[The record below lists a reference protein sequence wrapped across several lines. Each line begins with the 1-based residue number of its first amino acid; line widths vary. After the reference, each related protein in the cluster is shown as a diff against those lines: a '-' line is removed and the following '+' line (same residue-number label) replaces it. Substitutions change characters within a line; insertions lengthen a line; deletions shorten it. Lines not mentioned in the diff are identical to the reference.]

1 MKHRDAYVTYL
12 LIEGLFSFFFYIVV
26 TVNLVYQVEVAHL
39 NPLQLVLVG
48 TVLEITAFVFQ
59 VPTGVLADVFSRRW
73 SIIIGIFLTGAG
85 FVLQGLMPQF
95 GMILLSQLGWGI
107 GSTFITG
114 AEEAWIADEVGE
126 ENVGRV
132 YMRGTQ
138 LGQAGA
144 LVGAV
149 VSVALASVSLNL
161 PIVLGG
167 VLFMALS
174 VFLIFFMPEHHSQR
188 SMENS
193 ERPTWKSMGETLL
206 TGSRLVRTSPL
217 LLVIVAV
224 PLFLGLSSE
233 GLDRLWTAHII
244 MNFTLPALGRLNS
257 VAWFAVMRGGVMV
270 LGIVLV
276 EFVQRRFQGKLNGA
290 VPRLLLILNVAQ
302 IGCIIAFA
310 LAGNFALALISYW
323 GYATLRSTI
332 NPIYSTWLTQ
342 NSDAKVRAT
351 IISMSSQLDAVGQ
364 IVGGPVVGVIG
375 TLASIRA
382 ALLATGALLTPVLL
396 LFIRALRLE
405 KEDDSEKSETCQLDE
420 TGL

>member
-85 FVLQGLMPQF
+85 FVLQGLVPQF

-126 ENVGRV
+126 ENVGRA

-144 LVGAV
+144 IVGAV
-149 VSVALASVSLNL
+149 VSVALASVSLSL

-167 VLFMALS
+167 VLFMVLS
-174 VFLIFFMPEHHSQR
+174 LFLIFFMPAHSSQR
-188 SMENS
+188 SGENS
-193 ERPTWKSMGETLL
+193 ERPTWKGMGKTLL
-206 TGSRLVRTSPL
+206 TGSRLVRISPL
-217 LLVIVAV
+217 LLVIVVV

-244 MNFTLPALGRLNS
+244 RNFTLPALGPLNS
-257 VAWFAVMRGGVMV
+257 VAWFAVMRCGVMV

-290 VPRLLLILNVAQ
+290 VPRLLLVLNLAQ
-302 IGCIIAFA
+302 IGCIVAFA
-310 LAGNFALALISYW
+310 LAGNFVLALLSYW
-323 GYATLRSTI
+323 GYAALRSAIT
-332 NPIYSTWLTQ
+332 PIYSTWLTQ
-342 NSDAKVRAT
+342 NSAAKVRAT
-351 IISMSSQLDAVGQ
+351 IISMSSQLDAMGQ

-375 TLASIRA
+375 TLATIRA
-382 ALLATGALLTPVLL
+382 ALLAAGALLTPVLL
-396 LFIRALRLE
+396 LFVRALRLE
-405 KEDDSEKSETCQLDE
+405 KEKN
-420 TGL
+420 TG